1 MPVQSAAP
9 ISASTPIRFSDP
21 LPTEVDVVV
30 IGGGVIGITSALYLK
45 RLGYSVFVVEK
56 GRVAGEQS
64 SRNWGWIRQL
74 CRDEGEL
81 PIMMEA
87 SRLWQELDMETG
99 GNTGFR
105 RSGILYLY
113 STQKELE
120 KQVKWLDVSNRYELD
135 VQVLDEA
142 SVATRV
148 KTGPNGQRWA
158 GGLWSPSDA
167 RAEPWLAVPAIA
179 ELAQSEGV
187 GVCESMAAR
196 TIDIAAG
203 KVTGVHTEN
212 GFIAAAQVIVA
223 GGAWSSLLLRNIGIS
238 IPQLSVRSTVAQ
250 TAPMPEVFAGNAH
263 DEKVAFRRR
272 QDGGYTLT
280 SLDSHDLLIG
290 PDAFR
295 HLLTWSPV
303 AMRSLG
309 DTRYRPFAPK
319 HYPDAWGTAR
329 RWSEVTESPFER
341 CRVLDPA
348 PNKGNIEKAQQYF
361 AQRFPELGMPQILK
375 SWAGMIDAMPDVVPV
390 VDRVPGCEGLIVA
403 TGMSGHG
410 FGIGPGFGKVIA
422 NLAAGRQ
429 TNHDISRF
437 RFSRFS
443 DGSRL
448 VPGPSL

>member
-1 MPVQSAAP
+1 
-9 ISASTPIRFSDP
+9 
-21 LPTEVDVVV
+21 
-30 IGGGVIGITSALYLK
+30 
-45 RLGYSVFVVEK
+45 
-56 GRVAGEQS
+56 
-64 SRNWGWIRQL
+64 
-74 CRDEGEL
+74 
-81 PIMMEA
+81 
-87 SRLWQELDMETG
+87 
-99 GNTGFR
+99 
-105 RSGILYLY
+105 
-113 STQKELE
+113 
-120 KQVKWLDVSNRYELD
+120 
-135 VQVLDEA
+135 
-142 SVATRV
+142 
-148 KTGPNGQRWA
+148 
-158 GGLWSPSDA
+158 
-167 RAEPWLAVPAIA
+167 
-179 ELAQSEGV
+179 
-187 GVCESMAAR
+187 
-196 TIDIAAG
+196 
-203 KVTGVHTEN
+203 
-212 GFIAAAQVIVA
+212 
-223 GGAWSSLLLRNIGIS
+223 
-238 IPQLSVRSTVAQ
+238 
-250 TAPMPEVFAGNAH
+250 MPEVFAGNAH
-263 DEKVAFRRR
+263 DDKVAFRRR

-295 HLLTWSPV
+295 HLLTWGPV

-329 RWSEVTESPFER
+329 RWGEDTESPFER
-341 CRVLDPA
+341 CRVLDPVT
-348 PNKGNIEKAQQYF
+348 NKGSIEKAQQYF